1 MADWRLLFPSK
12 YLSPADLGGKEVTV
26 KIATIRLGAIDGT
39 EEVDGKT
46 VEVKK
51 QKGIMTFDSI
61 PKEYVMTKAIGHAL
75 SMMFGD
81 DASSWKG
88 HAFTFYAPR
97 ERWFGSDEPRLR
109 VRGSPEIKEPM
120 TKTVKLGRKPYR
132 IDLVPTG
139 AKGEK

>member
-12 YLSPADLGGKEVTV
+12 YLSPADLKGQEVTV
-26 KIATIRLGAIDGT
+26 QIATIRLGVIDGT

-51 QKGIMTFDSI
+51 QKGIMTFEGV

-75 SMMFGD
+75 SMLFGD
-81 DASSWKG
+81 DASAWKG
-88 HAFTFYAPR
+88 HKFTFYAPQ
-97 ERWFGSDEPRLR
+97 EKWFGSMEPRLR
-109 VRGSPEIKEPM
+109 VLGSPEITEPM

-139 AKGEK
+139 AKGKA